1 MLQGLNEKN
10 VEYVLK
16 KYKVTSSK
24 SKFEEKYQDAS
35 FSEELYFHHVIYS
48 GSEVSFVCL
57 IQFFKLKLMFKK
69 SISNAQAREIES

>member
-35 FSEELYFHHVIYS
+35 FSEELIFSPRYLLWQRGIF
-48 GSEVSFVCL
+48 CL
-57 IQFFKLKLMFKK
+57 SYTVLQTKI
-69 SISNAQAREIES
+69 NV